1 MGDIRRSLPQ
11 AKFRRLE
18 EIMNSNSQLQ
28 NDPRIQAAAAA
39 FMSVDVTYTLEDEDA
54 DAFSDRA
61 TQAITSCYVAM
72 VMSETSPWADEVAE
86 AVREL
91 ADKMRHAL
99 VENSLLR
106 RDCAEAW
113 QAQVA

>member
-1 MGDIRRSLPQ
+1 
-11 AKFRRLE
+11 
-18 EIMNSNSQLQ
+18 MNSNSQLH

-39 FMSVDVTYTLEDEDA
+39 YMSVDVTYTLEDEDA
-54 DAFSDRA
+54 DAQSDKA
-61 TQAITSCYVAM
+61 TQAITSCYTTM
-72 VMSETSPWADEVAE
+72 GISETSPWADEVAE

-91 ADKMRHAL
+91 ADKMRHTL

-106 RDCAEAW
+106 SDCAEAW